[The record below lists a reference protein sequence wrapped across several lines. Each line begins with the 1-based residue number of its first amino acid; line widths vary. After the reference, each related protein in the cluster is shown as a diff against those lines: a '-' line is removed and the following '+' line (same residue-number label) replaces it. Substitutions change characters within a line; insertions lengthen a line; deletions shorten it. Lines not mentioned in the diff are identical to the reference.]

1 MQCLTHTYLVAP
13 KDHGSKRQR
22 TPPAA
27 TRVIFRHGKTGFG
40 PRAGALRAS
49 RPQSRPFSKPP
60 ASLDPIA
67 WGGTLGA
74 CSA

>member
-22 TPPAA
+22 TRPAA
-27 TRVIFRHGKTGFG
+27 TRVIFRHRKIGFG
-40 PRAGALRAS
+40 PRAGTLRAS
-49 RPQSRPFSKPP
+49 PPQSRPFSKPP
-60 ASLDPIA
+60 EWLDPIA
-67 WGGTLGA
+67 RGGTLGA